1 MSHVTAMLDAYPKD
15 LGNIDRQ
22 KLTDC
27 IHACFA
33 CGETCT
39 ACADAC
45 LSEDMVAELTKCI
58 RTNLDCADICTATGT
73 VLSRHTGYD
82 ANITR
87 ALLEACRVAC
97 ASCATECEAHA
108 DMHEHCRICA
118 EACRRCLAARSGVR
132 RPVATALRGGE
143 WEGVHSQAGALR
155 ERHGAADLTV
165 EVRRLAIAARAHGT

>member
-1 MSHVTAMLDAYPKD
+1 MLDAYPKD

-22 KLTDC
+22 KLADC

-58 RTNLDCADICTATGT
+58 RTNLDCADICTTTGT

-82 ANITR
+82 ANITT

-108 DMHEHCRICA
+108 DMHEHCGICA
-118 EACRRCLAARSGVR
+118 EACRRC
-132 RPVATALRGGE
+132 E
-143 WEGVHSQAGALR
+143 QAC
-155 ERHGAADLTV
+155 ADL
-165 EVRRLAIAARAHGT
+165 LGSLG